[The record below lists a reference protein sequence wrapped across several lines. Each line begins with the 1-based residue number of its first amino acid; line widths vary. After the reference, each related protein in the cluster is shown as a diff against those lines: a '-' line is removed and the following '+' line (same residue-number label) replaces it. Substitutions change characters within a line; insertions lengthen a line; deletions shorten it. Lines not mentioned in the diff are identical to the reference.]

1 MWNSGKIAQ
10 VLGGKL
16 YGSGE
21 ILFQGCALDS
31 RQVKEGEVFVAIQ
44 GEKTDG
50 HAYIRHAW
58 EAGATIVLA
67 ETTRLGEFGL
77 PEIPADKALIT
88 VENSVESLQSLA
100 KAWRKEINPLV
111 VGITGSSGKTTTK
124 DMVAAVLAQKYRIHK
139 NKENHNN
146 ELGLPLTILSAPR
159 DTEVMILEMG
169 MRGLGQIAALCELS
183 SPSIGVLTNIGNTH
197 LELLGSQEKI
207 AEAKWELIASL
218 PEEGTAVLNAED
230 FFSVEKAKGTV
241 IRKIF
246 YGIDGR
252 YVQPDVYGDKL
263 QVWGPLKTVFE
274 ANAYTQKAKII
285 LPLPGK
291 HNVLDALA
299 ALAVGLSCGVSLE
312 QASLALEGFELSKMR
327 LEVFPGVAGSVV
339 INDVYNANPVSMKA
353 SLQVLSERGG
363 KKTIAVL
370 GEMYELGKAAVSGHR
385 EVGQLASKLEISEL
399 VTVGKLAEDIAR
411 GAIQAGLSAERI
423 HVCGDCDQ
431 AACLTRR
438 LVEAMGPDT
447 WVLVKGSRGMKMER
461 VSQHLAKG

>member
-16 YGSGE
+16 YGSE
-21 ILFQGCALDS
+21 EVPFQGCVLDS
-31 RQVKEGEVFVAIQ
+31 RQVREGEVFVAIQ

-50 HAYIRHAW
+50 HIYIRHAF
-58 EAGATIVLA
+58 EAGAGIVLA
-67 ETTRLGEFGL
+67 ETARLEELGL
-77 PEIPADKALIT
+77 PETPENKALIS
-88 VENSVESLQSLA
+88 VRNSTAALQALA
-100 KAWRKEINPLV
+100 KAWRKEIKPLV

-139 NKENHNN
+139 SRENHNN

-159 DTEVMILEMG
+159 ETEAMVLEMG
-169 MRGLGQIAALCELS
+169 MRGLGQIAALCEIC
-183 SPSIGVLTNIGNTH
+183 SPSIGVITNIGNTH

-230 FFSVEKAKGTV
+230 FFSIEKAKKTV
-241 IRKIF
+241 IKKVF
-246 YGIDGR
+246 YGIEGR
-252 YVQPDVYGDKL
+252 YVQPDVYGEKL
-263 QVWGPLKTVFE
+263 QVSGFLKTIFE
-274 ANAYTQKAKII
+274 ANAYTEKTKII

-312 QASLALEGFELSKMR
+312 QASLALERFELSKMR
-327 LEVFPGVAGSVV
+327 LEIFPGVAGSIV
-339 INDVYNANPVSMKA
+339 ISDVYNANPASMKA

-363 KKTIAVL
+363 SKTIAVL
-370 GEMYELGKAAVSGHR
+370 GEMYELGDAAISGHR
-385 EVGQLASKLEISEL
+385 EVGQLASILKISEL

-411 GAIQAGLSAERI
+411 GAMQAGLPAERI
-423 HVCGDCDQ
+423 HVCGNCDQ
-431 AACLTRR
+431 AAFLTRR
-438 LVEAMGPDT
+438 LLEEIGPDA
-447 WVLVKGSRGMKMER
+447 WILVKGSRGMKMER
-461 VSQHLAKG
+461 VSQQLVRR